1 MMTATVTESEKEIRP
16 VSGWRV
22 VAAKELADHLL
33 SGRFIVLMAV
43 LGIATAAAV
52 FAASG
57 GIRDVAPSAQG
68 ITALF
73 LKLFTVTADPVPF
86 PLIVFVGFLAP
97 LLGIM
102 FGFDAVNGERS
113 QGTLPRLL
121 SQPIHRDE
129 VILGKFVA
137 GLSVVAIMLAS
148 LVLFVSGIGIF
159 RLGVVPS
166 AAEVTRLF
174 VWLLLAVVYVGF
186 WQALATLTSVLTR
199 RASTSALIP
208 VGVWLVLALFGSFI
222 FSAVAGIISP
232 RDGTAAA
239 EVAYL
244 RTQQTVSQIS
254 PITLFQQGSTVLL
267 DPEVR
272 TVGLV
277 TLEQVDR
284 AIVSELNL
292 AQSLGV
298 IWPQLVV
305 LVAMTA
311 VMYALAY
318 IAFMRQEVPPSDDDV
333 PRRRSGGDVPSLGAC
348 SAAPRWA
355 RCAADPDRAS
365 GVAATPAG
373 RAATVWDL
381 RRMGRRRTP
390 RAVFDYVDGA
400 AEAEISLH
408 RSREAFRH
416 IEFVPASS
424 ETCRRSTPRPQS
436 SASPLRCPSPCRPPA
451 SPG

>member
-1 MMTATVTESEKEIRP
+1 MTTATERESRP
-16 VSGWRV
+16 GGWRI
-22 VAAKELADHLL
+22 VAGKELADHLL
-33 SGRFIVLMAV
+33 SGRFIVLMGV

-57 GIRDVAPSAQG
+57 GIRDVAPNAQG

-102 FGFDAVNGERS
+102 FGFDTVNGERS

-121 SQPIHRDE
+121 SQPLHRDE

-137 GLSVVAIMLAS
+137 GLAVVTIMLTS

-166 AAEVTRLF
+166 GAEVTRLV
-174 VWLLLAVVYVGF
+174 VWILLAVVYVGF
-186 WQALATLTSVLTR
+186 WQGLATLASVVSR

-208 VGVWLVLALFGSFI
+208 VGVWLVLTLFGGFI
-222 FSAVAGIISP
+222 FGAIAGMISP
-232 RDGTAAA
+232 RDGSQAA
-239 EVAYL
+239 EVANL
-244 RTQQTVSQIS
+244 RTEQVVSQAS

-277 TLEQVDR
+277 SVEQVDR

-292 AQSLGV
+292 TQSLLV
-298 IWPQLVV
+298 VWPQLVV

-311 VMYALAY
+311 AMFAIAY
-318 IAFMRQEVPPSDDDV
+318 VSFLRQEV
-333 PRRRSGGDVPSLGAC
+333 
-348 SAAPRWA
+348 
-355 RCAADPDRAS
+355 RA
-365 GVAATPAG
+365 
-373 RAATVWDL
+373 
-381 RRMGRRRTP
+381 
-390 RAVFDYVDGA
+390 
-400 AEAEISLH
+400 
-408 RSREAFRH
+408 
-416 IEFVPASS
+416 
-424 ETCRRSTPRPQS
+424 
-436 SASPLRCPSPCRPPA
+436 
-451 SPG
+451 